1 MTEMA
6 GVESYQ
12 DVNDD
17 TEGAY
22 RLRKRQKSFVRCV
35 FVRRNKD
42 ALFHGMSLA
51 TLATVVR

>member
-1 MTEMA
+1 MA